1 MLGIEHS
8 HAPLLSFTSF
18 SLLYHPLSL
27 IKHLVGSAW
36 LRRSKENRNEKSHP
50 SLKRRTR
57 HRRRRS
63 APRSLK
69 RRRRA
74 NLRADKNPRADRTAV
89 VTMTTTVMTVMTVVV
104 VVPLAQGHPI
114 GAGTL
119 RQVATSRQENGG
131 TDQARSPFAKS
142 GGIRRVR
149 TCSCASSPLRAWC
162 ARLRLT

>member
-18 SLLYHPLSL
+18 SLLFTSTLPL
-27 IKHLVGSAW
+27 KHLVGSAW

-50 SLKRRTR
+50 SSKRRTR

-74 NLRADKNPRADRTAV
+74 NLRADKNPRADGTAV
-89 VTMTTTVMTVMTVVV
+89 VTTMTMVMTVMTVV
-104 VVPLAQGHPI
+104 VVPLAQGHPVDVC
-114 GAGTL
+114 GVL
-119 RQVATSRQENGG
+119 
-131 TDQARSPFAKS
+131 FACQ
-142 GGIRRVR
+142 IW
-149 TCSCASSPLRAWC
+149 RAWSFGTGHIDTSVTRES
-162 ARLRLT
+162 AVVLFFFG